1 MSQNSS
7 WAKLVSNSN
16 FHRLRLDSSEEADD
30 QNPWEKVQD
39 QKNKKSLKNASQR
52 KSDSNKSVSL
62 YLIHTPRKHFL
73 IVENHC
79 RT

>member
-16 FHRLRLDSSEEADD
+16 IQLLKLDPSAEADD
-30 QNPWEKVQD
+30 QNPWQKVEVL
-39 QKNKKSLKNASQR
+39 KSKKGKNASWQ
-52 KSDSNKSVSL
+52 KKTESSKTVSFL
-62 YLIHTPRKHFL
+62 HFTQGRT
-73 IVENHC
+73 C